1 VVQGAVRGLEINC
14 GRIGSTSGDEAS
26 NLWVGVLR
34 DLGLLALS
42 LQLAFSPLRRFGVDT
57 YLARRNKA

>member
-1 VVQGAVRGLEINC
+1 LKINC

-34 DLGLLALS
+34 DLGLLDLS
-42 LQLAFSPLRRFGVDT
+42 LQLAFSPLRRFGVDA